1 MGRRSNRMAASVQP
15 VSGALTF
22 ETVPAL
28 YQDTMAWFA
37 GEGELV
43 IDLSRVTRT
52 DSAGL
57 ALLIE
62 WLRRAREANRPL
74 RFTGMPPQVET
85 LVRVNGLQDTLINH
99 AA

>member
-1 MGRRSNRMAASVQP
+1 MTSARQP
-15 VSGALTF
+15 VTGALTF

-28 YQDTMAWFA
+28 YKSSATWFA

-43 IDLSRVTRT
+43 IDLAEVART

-62 WLRRAREANRPL
+62 WLRRARAANRTL
-74 RFTGMPPQVET
+74 RFINIPAQVQT
-85 LVRVNGLQDTLINH
+85 LIRVNGLTDALLKSG
-99 AA
+99 A

>member
-1 MGRRSNRMAASVQP
+1 MTASVQP
-15 VSGALTF
+15 ITGALTF
-22 ETVPAL
+22 ETAPTL
-28 YQDTMAWFA
+28 YHHSMAWFA

-43 IDLSRVTRT
+43 IDLARVTRV

-62 WLRRAREANRPL
+62 WLRRARAANRPL

-99 AA
+99 VS